1 MDFRISLNEN
11 SINVQLIAII
21 VVAIII
27 QYWYIAKKSDSHA
40 NKKLNDRINF
50 NLSNQNEVEQTITTE
65 LRDRLK
71 LLKTSEDD
79 PNDKTK
85 MEYNDWCQYN
95 TDSPFIFVNREQ
107 DIKYFIQTW
116 RLVPNTDYQHFKLRT
131 YPDTKLLNH
140 SWTDLYNFI
149 LTVFTSNHVQPEKDL
164 IKIWYLLKGKPLSV
178 FQFYWYDPIFDSVVE
193 RKEIILNYDDGY
205 GNAGT
210 FSAGYT
216 LRNINETY
224 KFNHFQTK
232 NNKIREIYIAS
243 VIMTVFLTLVIYI
256 FNKDNQKLAFI
267 KALLFFGIFMT
278 YIGYYMSLDDEL
290 GSAEVELKK
299 LDSINQGILSMSF
312 MTGLSIFILTN
323 IKQTKDFLYRETSFL
338 LIVYM
343 IAIILILFKNNA
355 YIKLR
360 DITNHRVFK
369 EFIFN
374 YCILINMFIII
385 NFGINVFLYT
395 AIGTNEIGT
404 NEIGTN

>member
-11 SINVQLIAII
+11 SINVQLIAVI
-21 VVAIII
+21 VVVIIF
-27 QYWYIAKKSDSHA
+27 QYLYISKKSDSHA

-95 TDSPFIFVNREQ
+95 IDSPFIFVNREQ

-116 RLVPNTDYQHFKLRT
+116 RVIQHTDNQHFKLRS
-131 YPDTKLLNH
+131 YPDTKMLNH

-164 IKIWYLLKGKPLSV
+164 IKIWYLLHGKPLSV
-178 FQFYWYDPIFDSVVE
+178 FQFYWYDPIYNSIVE

-210 FSAGYT
+210 FSAGFT

-232 NNKIREIYIAS
+232 DNKIRDIYIAS
-243 VIMTVFLTLVIYI
+243 VIMTVFLTLVIYM

-299 LDSINQGILSMSF
+299 LESINQGILSMSF